1 VLYKSPDKSWFISAN
16 PGMTDLW
23 IYARNVPSKA
33 KLKTMVRKASQLGY
47 DIRKLEFPAQR

>member
-1 VLYKSPDKSWFISAN
+1 
-16 PGMTDLW
+16 MTDLW